1 MSSQN
6 PQAVNSSAEKVVQ
19 TKAQES
25 RAVVVEVAGKGK
37 GGFSADPKLAEL
49 VEFQLTGL
57 LVVFCVLGSITLVC
71 YLISLVLKTIAPD
84 QYHVRT
90 KKS

>member
-1 MSSQN
+1 MSSQKS
-6 PQAVNSSAEKVVQ
+6 QAVRSSAEDVVQ
-19 TKAQES
+19 TNAQES

-37 GGFSADPKLAEL
+37 GGFSSEPKLGEL

-57 LVVFCVLGSITLVC
+57 LVVFSVLGSITLVC

-84 QYHVRT
+84 QYHVRA
-90 KKS
+90 KK

>member
-1 MSSQN
+1 MSSQKS
-6 PQAVNSSAEKVVQ
+6 QAVRSSVEEVVQ
-19 TKAQES
+19 TNAQES

-37 GGFSADPKLAEL
+37 GGFSAEPKLGEL

-57 LVVFCVLGSITLVC
+57 LVVFSVLGSITLVC

-84 QYHVRT
+84 QYHVRA
-90 KKS
+90 KK